1 MLAVSPSA
9 FFRALPVGSSSV
21 AAAADDDDAAAAADD
36 GAGSVDDDAGVCAG
50 VLDRESLSLSPLNSF
65 GGSDHVRRP
74 RPR

>member
-1 MLAVSPSA
+1 MFAVSPSA
-9 FFRALPVGSSSV
+9 FFRALPVLSSSV
-21 AAAADDDDAAAAADD
+21 AAAADDDDAAADDD

>member
-1 MLAVSPSA
+1 MFAVSPSA
-9 FFRALPVGSSSV
+9 FFRALPVLASSV
-21 AAAADDDDAAAAADD
+21 AAAADDDDAAADDD

-50 VLDRESLSLSPLNSF
+50 VLDREIFRPSPLNSF